1 MKHKRGHKQ
10 LAKVAQWVNWV
21 VAIAICIYAVLFFIV
36 ASQASGAFS
45 GSTEI
50 IVGALLQYA
59 AYGAVT
65 YIVGQVFVQT
75 LLHFHRMEIIA
86 LDGPEAFEPEEAE
99 ETEPAPVDE
108 T

>member
-50 IVGALLQYA
+50 IVGALLAWRLSPWTARKPLNPRRPRKPSLPQLMKHDPQ
-59 AYGAVT
+59 GSHLWS
-65 YIVGQVFVQT
+65 G
-75 LLHFHRMEIIA
+75 
-86 LDGPEAFEPEEAE
+86 LD
-99 ETEPAPVDE
+99 
-108 T
+108 